1 VHALGLLGSKAWHNL
16 GRLVPPMLMG
26 PSGLW
31 LGALVCWPFTQDPRG
46 DARVRPLVAAAV
58 VLVVG
63 LAIDTLTV
71 SAGTP
76 FLRYLFPTRAL
87 AGLAGLLALW
97 SMLTRLSSVSVRTRD
112 VACVLAALLS
122 IGWGAWTT
130 RLAQDESRT
139 SSLERGVPSS
149 RTLTALSVTLSS
161 VLTPGETLMSNL
173 GPALAWQTHHPVIG
187 LASSPADVA
196 ACRARHD
203 FHHLVLVFRSA
214 ERAWAPWQEIVE
226 RPGAAATHPELGL
239 RHERRYTTVDGFSV
253 VWLELG
259 PLQPQMALREP

>member
-1 VHALGLLGSKAWHNL
+1 
-16 GRLVPPMLMG
+16 
-26 PSGLW
+26 
-31 LGALVCWPFTQDPRG
+31 
-46 DARVRPLVAAAV
+46 
-58 VLVVG
+58 
-63 LAIDTLTV
+63 
-71 SAGTP
+71 
-76 FLRYLFPTRAL
+76 
-87 AGLAGLLALW
+87 
-97 SMLTRLSSVSVRTRD
+97 
-112 VACVLAALLS
+112 VLAALLS
-122 IGWGAWTT
+122 LGWGAWTT

-259 PLQPQMALREP
+259 PLQPEMAFRPRRVRRGRLLRFRQVPAARHPVARTPAGGSR